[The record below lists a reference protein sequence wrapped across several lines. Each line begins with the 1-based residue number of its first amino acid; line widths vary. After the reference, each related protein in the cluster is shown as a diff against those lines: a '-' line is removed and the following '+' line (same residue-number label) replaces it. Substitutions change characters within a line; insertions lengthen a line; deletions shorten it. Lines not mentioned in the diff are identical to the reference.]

1 MMLFQVLSYSVPN
14 MDSSNLPLSGLW
26 LLDILLP
33 PFFNGVSNF
42 LSSNHP
48 VLLAT
53 KSYIYIAPLMQAQV
67 PERLTTNSATNTS
80 SLHFIENLM
89 KQENLISS
97 YSFFLQWDLVC
108 ENNWKGPFSS
118 SVFFMGMLTG
128 SFFSGHLSD
137 RYGRKFILFASIT
150 VQTVFGLIEMASQSW
165 EMFCV
170 FYFVIGFGLISI
182 YVTAFVLGTELL
194 GKSMRLAFGT
204 VGIPMFFSVG
214 YIFLPLFAYFIR
226 DWRTLLLAMSLPGF
240 LYVPLWWFIPESPRW
255 LHSQGRVEEA
265 EAIFKAA
272 AKQNGI
278 THVGVIFTRREST
291 LHNPRISDQ
300 DVLTYLDLFRTSN
313 IRNITILFFFIWIVT
328 SMTYFGLSVNT
339 SNMNGNP
346 YINCFISAASEIGA
360 YLFTWWLLPTAL
372 RRITTASMLSLGG
385 TLLLLIQLVPA
396 NVYVITT
403 ALAMIGK
410 FAITSAF
417 IIIYIYAAELY
428 PTVLR
433 NMGVGACS
441 TVSRIG
447 AIISPY
453 VFYLGLYNIVLPLM
467 GLLVVVAGALC
478 LILPETRDQSLPET
492 VQQTQPIRCTSKYF
506 SKHFIYNYCQMQ
518 QQMPTNSN
526 KVNNNLL

>member
-1 MMLFQVLSYSVPN
+1 
-14 MDSSNLPLSGLW
+14 
-26 LLDILLP
+26 
-33 PFFNGVSNF
+33 
-42 LSSNHP
+42 
-48 VLLAT
+48 
-53 KSYIYIAPLMQAQV
+53 
-67 PERLTTNSATNTS
+67 
-80 SLHFIENLM
+80 
-89 KQENLISS
+89 
-97 YSFFLQWDLVC
+97 
-108 ENNWKGPFSS
+108 
-118 SVFFMGMLTG
+118 
-128 SFFSGHLSD
+128 
-137 RYGRKFILFASIT
+137 
-150 VQTVFGLIEMASQSW
+150 MASQSW

-291 LHNPRISDQ
+291 VDMLHNPRISDQ

-492 VQQTQPIRCTSKYF
+492 VQQTQPIRCCS
-506 SKHFIYNYCQMQ
+506 
-518 QQMPTNSN
+518 
-526 KVNNNLL
+526 V

>member
-1 MMLFQVLSYSVPN
+1 MQDYDEVTSFLGEWGSFQKTVFFLLSASVI
-14 MDSSNLPLSGLW
+14 LSGHMCLSMVF
-26 LLDILLP
+26 LADTPQHHCRLPDSLNRTTGEANLSSLLP
-33 PFFNGVSNF
+33 VEEVDGEMIYSRCRRYKTPATDALNATTRETEPCVDGWEYSTERYISTIVS
-42 LSSNHP
+42 
-48 VLLAT
+48 
-53 KSYIYIAPLMQAQV
+53 
-67 PERLTTNSATNTS
+67 E
-80 SLHFIENLM
+80 
-89 KQENLISS
+89 
-97 YSFFLQWDLVC
+97 WDLVC

-278 THVGVIFTRREST
+278 THVGVIFTRRECT
-291 LHNPRISDQ
+291 VDMLHNPRISDQ

-453 VFYLGLYNIVLPLM
+453 VFYL
-467 GLLVVVAGALC
+467 
-478 LILPETRDQSLPET
+478 ET
-492 VQQTQPIRCTSKYF
+492 VQQTQPIRCCS
-506 SKHFIYNYCQMQ
+506 
-518 QQMPTNSN
+518 
-526 KVNNNLL
+526 V